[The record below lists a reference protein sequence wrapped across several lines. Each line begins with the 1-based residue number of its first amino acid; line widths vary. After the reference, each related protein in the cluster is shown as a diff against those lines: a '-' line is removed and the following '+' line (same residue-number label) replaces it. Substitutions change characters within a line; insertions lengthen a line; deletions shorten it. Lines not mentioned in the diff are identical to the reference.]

1 MTSLKPGSSEQV
13 PRTFTD
19 GTLTEREQN
28 STEQIQNGYRM
39 GMERERERNGYGTD
53 TEWERVCM

>member
-39 GMERERERNGYGTD
+39 GMEREWNGYGTD
-53 TEWERVCM
+53 TEWEQECM